1 MWPGGGGVRIGVV
14 RRRFLSECIGKMGE
28 GGVGIEAGTVDDKF
42 KFVRLID
49 WKLIA
54 LDWLLIIWK

>member
-14 RRRFLSECIGKMGE
+14 RRRFLSKCIGKMGE

-49 WKLIA
+49 
-54 LDWLLIIWK
+54 